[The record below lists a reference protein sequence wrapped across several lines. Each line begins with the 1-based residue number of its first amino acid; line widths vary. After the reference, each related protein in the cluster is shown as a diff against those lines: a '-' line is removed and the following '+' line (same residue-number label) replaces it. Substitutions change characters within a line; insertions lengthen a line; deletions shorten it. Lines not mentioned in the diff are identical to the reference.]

1 MNETCAARSRA
12 TKMETLVV
20 GLARAAGPAV
30 KRSLAKVMVM
40 RCFVVLCVTW
50 LAASHVAGAVIGEPK
65 KLYEDLND
73 DKQCEHHEIVQD
85 GAHAYE
91 IEFRGTID
99 GSMTRD
105 PVAYGAYVQG
115 WQPNRS
121 VLIENVGETDVL
133 NPRIVVNGRRNW
145 CSLDDVVAEATRG
158 YTSDTDRA
166 RAIWEFLRRQR
177 FHACTWDNECNDVL
191 KVLNVYGYTLCGNEA
206 HLINDL
212 WKAAGLT
219 PRRGYPI
226 GHVVSEVF
234 YDGDYHLLDSD
245 EHVICL
251 ERDNKTIA
259 SCTDVVRDHDL
270 IKRTHTYGIGRREDR
285 KTDEFSASLYS
296 YEGERKGDLGDNTK
310 HSMDLTLRPGE
321 SIEFRWDHVGKEY
334 SAGTVDPTD
343 RRNGDGQ
350 GSLIRWGAT
359 AYDKLRNGR
368 LCYRPFLST
377 PLAQRGALEIENAV
391 FDLDTASIRPSDPKK
406 PATVVW
412 QFTCPYVFV
421 GGLATAS
428 VHLGK
433 EASAKWAYSAN
444 ETNWKS
450 LSAANDSGEAT
461 LTASLDDVVS
471 TRRQPTYRFWLRLTL
486 SGKAHAR
493 SIAFDNDIQTS
504 LLGLP
509 ELEVG
514 MNRIVYSDSNLDDR
528 QVRITHK
535 WLERSTWHPPQAP
548 SSAVSPKDGE
558 TVPGSQIC
566 FRWQPA
572 QDPDGDRIVDYHF
585 ELSEHADMRWPL
597 SPNFEKR
604 TSLTPSNGR
613 PEWTVPYVGLLN
625 PGTTYYWHVRALD
638 AKGIWG
644 PFSKTFSFRV
654 EAPGVPLNVN
664 LTTDEQGGLVLT
676 WAANSQG
683 ERPVGYK
690 VYGSDEKGFTA
701 SDVPHRVNRGKGFCR
716 TMEEYEAK
724 PADAADAGMAEVPG
738 NLIGRVTQPSL
749 RVVGWGLKLPNTNKA
764 FYRVVAI
771 DEAGNESGPSD
782 YAEVSRPFVVTQP
795 EQRTRVG
802 QPYRHQPI
810 VIRSIGDLR
819 CRRSEKSSYNAAFWD
834 REEFS
839 LKASD
844 LPDGLVIG
852 QETGTISGQP
862 QELGCYEIRFN
873 VSDQSERIGTVSY
886 QLIVEE

>member
-1 MNETCAARSRA
+1 M
-12 TKMETLVV
+12 KH
-20 GLARAAGPAV
+20 
-30 KRSLAKVMVM
+30 
-40 RCFVVLCVTW
+40 
-50 LAASHVAGAVIGEPK
+50 LAASCATWLVASQLLGAVIGDPK
-65 KLYEDLND
+65 KPYEDLND
-73 DKQCEHHEIVQD
+73 DKQCQHQEIVQD
-85 GAHAYE
+85 STHAYQ
-91 IEFRGTID
+91 INFRGTID
-99 GSMTRD
+99 GTMTRD
-105 PVAYGAYVQG
+105 PIAYGAYVQG

-121 VLIENVGETDVL
+121 LLIENVGQTDVL

-145 CSLDDVVAEATRG
+145 CTLDNVVAEATKG
-158 YTSDTDRA
+158 YTSDADRA

-177 FHACTWDNECNDVL
+177 FHACTWDGECNDVL

-296 YEGERKGDLGDNTK
+296 HEGERKGDLGDNTK

-321 SIEFRWDHVGKEY
+321 SIEFRWDHAGKEY

-368 LCYRPFLST
+368 LRYRPDLSRRDT
-377 PLAQRGALEIENAV
+377 ERGAMEIKNAV
-391 FDLDTASIRPSDPKK
+391 FDPVTACISPSDPKQ

-412 QFTCPYVFV
+412 QFGSPCVFV

-428 VHLGK
+428 VQLAEG
-433 EASAKWAYSAN
+433 ASADWAYSADK
-444 ETNWKS
+444 TNWKS
-450 LSAANDSGEAT
+450 LSATDDSGEST

-486 SGKAHAR
+486 SGDALAR
-493 SIAFDNDIQTS
+493 GIAFDNDIQTS
-504 LLGLP
+504 LLSLP

-514 MNRIVYSDSNLDDR
+514 TNRIAYSDSNPDDR

-548 SSAVSPKDGE
+548 SSAVSPKGGE
-558 TVPGSQIC
+558 KVSGSQVR
-566 FRWQPA
+566 FRWEPA

-604 TSLTPSNGR
+604 TSLTPSKGK

-625 PGTTYYWHVRALD
+625 PDTTYYWHVQALD
-638 AKGIWG
+638 EKGVWG
-644 PFSKTFSFRV
+644 PFSKTFRFQV
-654 EAPGVPLNVN
+654 QAPGVPQNVK
-664 LTTDEQGGLVLT
+664 LTADEQGGFVLT
-676 WAANSQG
+676 WTPNPQG
-683 ERPVGYK
+683 EPPVAYK
-690 VYGSDEKGFTA
+690 VYGSDEKGFSV
-701 SDVPHRVNRGKGFCR
+701 SDVPYRVNRGKGFCR
-716 TMEEYEAK
+716 TMEEYETK
-724 PADAADAGMAEVPG
+724 PADAADAGMVEVPG
-738 NLIGRVTQPSL
+738 NLIGQVSDSPL
-749 RVVGWGLKLPNTNKA
+749 RVVGWDLELPNTNRA

-771 DEAGNESGPSD
+771 DKAGNESGPSD
-782 YAEVSRPFVVTQP
+782 YAEVPRPFVVTQP
-795 EQRTRVG
+795 EQRIRVG

-839 LKASD
+839 FKPVD
-844 LPDGLVIG
+844 LPARLGVDEQSGV
-852 QETGTISGQP
+852 ISGSP
-862 QELGCYEIRFN
+862 EAAGSYEIRFKVLDRSGKSRTAN
-873 VSDQSERIGTVSY
+873 Y
-886 QLIVEE
+886 QLIVGE